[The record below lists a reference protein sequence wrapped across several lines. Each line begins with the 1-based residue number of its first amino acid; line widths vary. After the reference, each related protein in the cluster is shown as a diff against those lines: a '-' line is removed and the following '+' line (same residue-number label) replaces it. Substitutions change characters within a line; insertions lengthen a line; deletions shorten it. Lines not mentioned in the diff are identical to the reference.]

1 MTDGQ
6 TVNTDTGNFYD
17 PDGPNNPTSSG
28 EFVYTICPQTTDL
41 LLVVEFVEFLTGP
54 GELEIYDGADTSANL
69 LFTFSGAID
78 GNDGPETGQLITA
91 SDSNNSGCLTFRFS
105 GGVPNNAFTGW
116 NAAISVREPCQTYST
131 TGTGIETDI
140 PINEVGYGQ
149 VVTFSA
155 DVIPSSGVYSD
166 LEYFWSFGDGNS
178 DTGQSVQHAFQN
190 STANQV
196 TLTVT
201 DQYGCSASFA
211 IEITPI
217 VRFIEVE
224 ANTPYNINREDED
237 GNPETITIN
246 NVDDLVIDVLV
257 DNDCANVSNINF
269 TGNPNA
275 PSIGYF
281 DNNNSEFPIESGI
294 VFNNGN
300 INNVEGPNQGIQS
313 DGGWNNTVNSEP
325 ELSAFIPSIS
335 GSSNDESVLT
345 FDFEA
350 VSETLSFDF
359 IFASEEY
366 ENYQCNDTFA
376 DAFVFI
382 LTDQNGNQENLALVP
397 GTTDPISVTTVSPGT
412 QTGCSPVNADFFG
425 EEYYGAVAPVAPIE
439 YQGRTAVL
447 TASTNINPGEV
458 YNIKMIIADRGDS
471 AFDSAIFL
479 SAGSF
484 DFGTVDL
491 GNDILVENENTLC
504 VGQEITLNTGL
515 ELFQGATVEWFKDGV
530 LIPGETDITLD
541 VDDEGIYT
549 VVYTYST
556 GCTTEDTIIVEFLPT
571 PITESLLPDP
581 LFACEGSTFN
591 LRLNDDNLID
601 DTQDLNDFQI
611 SYFRNSEDAEN
622 DVNRIVNPTTYSF
635 QGTTETIFVRIEGFA
650 NNQLTGCFEVT
661 EFQITYQDVEIS
673 QDLSTLRQCSDY
685 SSNEVNFDLTQV
697 ESEALN
703 GQDPNNFDFTYY
715 LTEDHANNSVNEIPL
730 SEVEN
735 YLASSGTEIFVRAD
749 NPSTTGCFAIGS
761 FILIIDNVRIGD
773 LTLTESISE
782 CQNVDTQQTVFDL
795 TPKTDVALD
804 GQDSLDFTV
813 NYFEN
818 EQDALQNNLDNIIEN
833 PSEYILNSLGQQ
845 VIYVTVT
852 NNENPNCFEVSNF
865 IIEAFETP
873 LIEQLQNFEA
883 CGDFTLTQTFDLT
896 QNTTLAIGN
905 QTGNYNV
912 SYYLTEAEANSGT
925 NSLTSQGE
933 DISNYAPINES
944 QTIYIRI
951 ENSDFTEC
959 YSAGSFEI
967 DLNNVEVSSVQD
979 LESCIDP
986 VTGVAEFDLIQNT
999 GLAFG
1004 EDQDETTHA
1013 VRYLDASNNEI
1024 SNPEAYEVS
1033 SSATITVEVTNQNDQ
1048 SCTATETF
1056 NLSITPQPEVTPA
1069 SVLEVCINYE
1079 DGGDNTIDL
1088 TIKDSEI
1095 NSLATGDIVEY
1106 YVSQTA
1112 YENDNAIA
1120 TPESFNLAENQTEI
1134 YAAVLNSVSGCRS
1147 EVTSFNIENVI
1158 PLVDISGYEGQSVC
1172 IDENGDLVNT
1182 ATSPPIIETGLSA
1195 TNYDFVWLLDGV
1207 EIVGETSPSIT
1218 ATEAGVYTVE
1228 VTNALA
1234 QQITSCVN
1242 TSSAEIIESGQIDFE
1257 LAILTD
1263 SFQNNEHGIG
1273 VTITEVGLGDYE
1285 FRLDYG
1291 EWVDLEEGQTE
1302 LIFSDVPGG
1311 MHVITARDKNGCG
1324 EVSKEITLIDY
1335 PEFFTPNA
1343 DGYNDNWQ
1351 LNNTTMTNLDVS
1363 EVNIFD
1369 RYGKHLYKLTPDQAG
1384 WDGTYQGEVLPSDD
1398 YWFTIDYIEPRTG
1411 EKTIFKSH
1419 FTLKR

>member
-1 MTDGQ
+1 MKRFYTLLLFSIISVSFTFGQDFNMTDGQ

-17 PDGPNNPTSSG
+17 PDGPNSPTSSG

-41 LLVVEFVEFLTGP
+41 LLVVEFLEFLTGP
-54 GELEIYDGADTSANL
+54 GELEIYDGADTSADL

-140 PINEVGYGQ
+140 PINEIGYGQ

-166 LEYFWSFGDGNS
+166 LEYFWSFGDGDS
-178 DTGQSVQHAFQN
+178 DTGQTVEHAFQN
-190 STANQV
+190 SATNLV

-246 NVDDLVIDVLV
+246 NVNDLVIDVLV

-275 PSIGYF
+275 PSIGFF

-425 EEYYGAVAPVAPIE
+425 EEYFGDVEPVAPIE
-439 YQGRTAVL
+439 YQGRTVVL

-471 AFDSAIFL
+471 AYDSAIFL

-491 GNDILVENENTLC
+491 GNDILVENDNTLC
-504 VGQEITLNTGL
+504 VGGEITLNTGL

-541 VDDEGIYT
+541 VDDEGVYT

-556 GCTTEDTIIVEFLPT
+556 GCTTEDTIVVEFLPT
-571 PITESLLPDP
+571 PISESLLPDP

-601 DTQDLNDFQI
+601 DSQVLSDFQI
-611 SYFRNSEDAEN
+611 SYFRSLENAEN
-622 DVNRIVNPTTYSF
+622 DIDRIVNPTTYSF
-635 QGTTETIFVRIEGFA
+635 DGTTETIYARIEGFA
-650 NNQLTGCFEVT
+650 NNQLTGCSEVT

-685 SSNEVNFDLTQV
+685 SSNEINFDLTQV

-703 GQDPNNFDFTYY
+703 GQDPNNFNFSYY
-715 LTEDHANNSVNEIPL
+715 LTEDHANNSVNEIPQ

-773 LTLTESISE
+773 LTSTENISE
-782 CQNVDTQQTVFDL
+782 CQNVDTQQTIFDL

-804 GQDSLDFTV
+804 GQDSSDFTV

-818 EQDALQNNLDNIIEN
+818 EQDALQNNLDNAIEN
-833 PSEYILNSLGQQ
+833 PSEYTLNSLGQK

-896 QNTTLAIGN
+896 QNTNLAIGN
-905 QTGNYNV
+905 QNGNYNV

-933 DISNYAPINES
+933 DINNYAPINES
-944 QTIYIRI
+944 QTIFVRI
-951 ENSDFTEC
+951 ENSGFTEC
-959 YSAGSFEI
+959 FSAGSFEI
-967 DLNNVEVSSVQD
+967 DLYNVEVSSVQD

-986 VTGVAEFDLIQNT
+986 VTGVAEFDLTQNT
-999 GLAFG
+999 DLAFG

-1024 SNPEAYEVS
+1024 
-1033 SSATITVEVTNQNDQ
+1033 
-1048 SCTATETF
+1048 
-1056 NLSITPQPEVTPA
+1056 
-1069 SVLEVCINYE
+1069 
-1079 DGGDNTIDL
+1079 
-1088 TIKDSEI
+1088 
-1095 NSLATGDIVEY
+1095 
-1106 YVSQTA
+1106 
-1112 YENDNAIA
+1112 
-1120 TPESFNLAENQTEI
+1120 
-1134 YAAVLNSVSGCRS
+1134 
-1147 EVTSFNIENVI
+1147 
-1158 PLVDISGYEGQSVC
+1158 
-1172 IDENGDLVNT
+1172 
-1182 ATSPPIIETGLSA
+1182 
-1195 TNYDFVWLLDGV
+1195 
-1207 EIVGETSPSIT
+1207 
-1218 ATEAGVYTVE
+1218 
-1228 VTNALA
+1228 
-1234 QQITSCVN
+1234 
-1242 TSSAEIIESGQIDFE
+1242 
-1257 LAILTD
+1257 
-1263 SFQNNEHGIG
+1263 
-1273 VTITEVGLGDYE
+1273 
-1285 FRLDYG
+1285 
-1291 EWVDLEEGQTE
+1291 
-1302 LIFSDVPGG
+1302 
-1311 MHVITARDKNGCG
+1311 
-1324 EVSKEITLIDY
+1324 
-1335 PEFFTPNA
+1335 
-1343 DGYNDNWQ
+1343 
-1351 LNNTTMTNLDVS
+1351 
-1363 EVNIFD
+1363 
-1369 RYGKHLYKLTPDQAG
+1369 
-1384 WDGTYQGEVLPSDD
+1384 
-1398 YWFTIDYIEPRTG
+1398 
-1411 EKTIFKSH
+1411 
-1419 FTLKR
+1419 